1 MSAIA
6 IVGAGPG
13 LGLSTAKVFGGHGFD
28 VALIARNEKKLD
40 GFAASLEAD
49 GVKAAG
55 FAADAA
61 DQAALASAM
70 ERAAARFGGIDVL
83 VFSVGPA
90 GIVSALDVTVE
101 NLRPG
106 VEGVCYGAVTATR
119 AVLPAMLTR
128 GTGTLLFTTG
138 GSSVTPVPM
147 FGNGGVIGGALRNW
161 ALTLNRSLA
170 GQGVYAGHVAIGAW
184 LAGTPGPADVPRLEP
199 DDVARIYWDMHAGRD
214 RAEYIVTA

>member
-40 GFAASLEAD
+40 GFTASLEAD
-49 GVKAAG
+49 GIKAAG

-61 DQAALASAM
+61 DQTELASAV

-90 GIVSALDVTVE
+90 GIISALDVTVE
-101 NLRPG
+101 NL
-106 VEGVCYGAVTATR
+106 
-119 AVLPAMLTR
+119 
-128 GTGTLLFTTG
+128 
-138 GSSVTPVPM
+138 
-147 FGNGGVIGGALRNW
+147 
-161 ALTLNRSLA
+161 
-170 GQGVYAGHVAIGAW
+170 
-184 LAGTPGPADVPRLEP
+184 
-199 DDVARIYWDMHAGRD
+199 
-214 RAEYIVTA
+214 

>member
-1 MSAIA
+1 M
-6 IVGAGPG
+6 
-13 LGLSTAKVFGGHGFD
+13 LF
-28 VALIARNEKKLD
+28 R
-40 GFAASLEAD
+40 SLEAD
-49 GVKAAG
+49 GIKAAG

-61 DQAALASAM
+61 DQTELASAV

-90 GIVSALDVTVE
+90 GIISALDVTVE

-106 VEGVCYGAVTATR
+106 IEAVCYGAVTATR
-119 AVLPAMLTR
+119 AVLPAMLAC
-128 GTGTLLFTTG
+128 GSGTLLFTTG
-138 GSSVTPVPM
+138 GSSVNPVPM
-147 FGNGGVIGGALRNW
+147 FGNGGLTGAVLRNW

-199 DDVARIYWDMHAGRD
+199 DDVARIYWDMHTARD
-214 RAEYIVTA
+214 QAEYMVTA